1 MATTATENSI
11 LELLLAPINSVR
23 QRRKFIEA
31 EWLLNYR
38 AWQGWPSQS
47 YTIPLPDGAVHYF
60 IPHARRA
67 VERNVSRI
75 TKLEL
80 PTTDWFQVLP
90 NDDSS
95 YSKSEAVQAVFN
107 FFYTKKVK
115 TKRLIS
121 SLSRCLFLY
130 DFAVL
135 HTSVKIENEYVW
147 PYHRDVD
154 PFNFYIFPDT
164 ASTLEEALLI
174 FEDRIIPLQVYNS
187 LVNNSSLEY
196 SLYKPLR
203 ADELV
208 APEWPYHLIERI
220 AYRGLSN
227 PSDFVQ
233 GTANYHKVSQSEIES
248 AKEQASNSLSAK
260 SRAFVSLSKV
270 HFRVG
275 SRWFLAEICNNL
287 RYPMIVRLDEDE
299 SVPKYRWAT
308 VRALP
313 GELYTNAPMA
323 DIRVL
328 QNLTNTAM
336 SQVEANRSIITE
348 PPIAVDTSMVGRLEP
363 YFFQNRRWWKVPGN
377 PNDILKQLD
386 VKDTTAEGIR
396 AWQIYLA
403 QINSLAGAG
412 TIAEGQPGRNMPR
425 AGFAVDSLINLA
437 LTDLE
442 DTARTMEDELLT
454 PGLSDCYHI
463 FQQYVPDEQIFN
475 IPGRAGEMP
484 NSYETKDLYGDF
496 TFSWVGALG
505 FQDVNQRAN
514 KYMQF
519 LQIASSPPVQEALA
533 KQGLRIDLA
542 SILRT
547 IYTYGIGE
555 RGLGNIVVNIPQE
568 ELQQLAQT
576 AQSQKQQQ
584 EAVVQSQLQATE
596 AKSRSEVLKSMAS
609 LLKVQSDSNIAT
621 DQQDIDILSSIFS
634 SANSNSNSNGVQS
647 NEEDEENV

>member
-1 MATTATENSI
+1 MPSLEQVKWL
-11 LELLLAPINSVR
+11 LELLLAPMNSTR

-47 YTIPLPDGAVHYF
+47 YTLPLPDGAVHYF

-75 TKLEL
+75 TKLQL
-80 PTTDWFQVLP
+80 PQSEWFQVLP
-90 NDDSS
+90 NDEESFDTAES
-95 YSKSEAVQAVFN
+95 VQAVFN
-107 FFYTKKVK
+107 FIYSKKIK
-115 TKRLIS
+115 TKRLVS

-130 DFAVL
+130 DFAVIS
-135 HTSVKIENEYVW
+135 TSLKIENDLVW

-164 ASTLEEALLI
+164 AATLEEALFI

-187 LVNNSSLEY
+187 LVNINNSSQ
-196 SLYKPLR
+196 SLYKPLKSS
-203 ADELV
+203 DLT

-233 GTANYHKVSQSEIES
+233 GTGNYQKLSGAAIET
-248 AKEQASNSLSAK
+248 AKQHTQNSLINQ

-275 SRWFLAEICNNL
+275 SKWFLCEICNNL
-287 RYPMIVRLDEDE
+287 RYPEIVRLDEME
-299 SVPKYRWAT
+299 SIPLYRWST
-308 VRALP
+308 VRTLP
-313 GELYTNAPMA
+313 GELYTNAPMD

-348 PPIAVDTSMVGRLEP
+348 PPMAVDTSMVGRIEP

-377 PNDILKQLD
+377 PNEIMKQLD
-386 VKDTTAEGIR
+386 VRDTTSEGIR

-442 DTARTMEDELLT
+442 DTARSMEDELLT
-454 PGLSDCYHI
+454 PALSDAYYI
-463 FQQYVPDEQIFN
+463 LNKYIPDDQIMK
-475 IPGRAGEMP
+475 IPGRASQLP
-484 NSYETKDLYGDF
+484 KSYRVDDLYGDF
-496 TFSWVGALG
+496 TFSWIGALG
-505 FQDVNQRAN
+505 FQDINTRAN
-514 KYMQF
+514 KFLQF
-519 LQIASSPPVQEALA
+519 LQVASNPAVQQSLA
-533 KQGLRIDLA
+533 QQGLQLDLA
-542 SILRT
+542 QVIKT
-547 IYTYGIGE
+547 IYVYGLGE
-555 RGLGNIVVNIPQE
+555 RGLSNIIKPIPQE
-568 ELQQLAQT
+568 QLKQQAQNIQQQQT
-576 AQSQKQQQ
+576 QQ
-584 EAVVQSQLQATE
+584 EAILQSQLQSTQSKSE
-596 AKSRSEVLKSMAS
+596 AETLKAQAAM
-609 LLKVQSDSNIAT
+609 LKVKGDLAT
-621 DQQDIDILSSIFS
+621 TLSSQDLQNLQFIFS
-634 SANSNSNSNGVQS
+634 QQQGVES
-647 NEEDEENV
+647 NEEDEVQE